1 MQKISIKEAIEQI
14 TKKDPRYHTEAYH
27 FVRDALDYTIKQQKK
42 AARGKEQHVMGK
54 ELLVG
59 VQHYALQKFG
69 PLAYTV
75 LNYWNLHKCED
86 IGDVVYNMVAMRI
99 LKTTEKDSRDDF
111 KNGYDFEEMFCRP
124 FEPENPPIPLQS
136 PPQKS
141 EKLGSAN
148 S

>member
-1 MQKISIKEAIEQI
+1 MEEAIEQI
-14 TKKDPRYHTEAYH
+14 TKKDPCYPTEAYH
-27 FVRDALDYTIKQQKK
+27 FVRDALDDTIKQRKK
-42 AARGKEQHVMGK
+42 AAHDKEQHVTGK

-59 VQHYALQKFG
+59 VQHYALQEFG
-69 PLAYTV
+69 PLACTV

-86 IGDVVYNMVAMRI
+86 IGDIVYNMVAMRI

-111 KNGYDFEEMFCRP
+111 KNGYDFEEAFRRP
-124 FEPENPPIPLQS
+124 FEPENPPDSLQA
-136 PPQKS
+136 PPRKS